1 MSALYVGICGFEI
14 GPETDSFNSCFF
26 CGLFS
31 LRKESLGRLR
41 RRWED
46 NIKNDLTEMI

>member
-1 MSALYVGICGFEI
+1 MWEVVGSKLALRRTVLVVVA
-14 GPETDSFNSCFF
+14 

-31 LRKESLGRLR
+31 LRKQSLGRPM

-46 NIKNDLTEMI
+46 NIKII

>member
-1 MSALYVGICGFEI
+1 MWEVVGSKLALRQTVLIVV
-14 GPETDSFNSCFF
+14 

-31 LRKESLGRLR
+31 LGKESLGRPR

-46 NIKNDLTEMI
+46 NIKDDLTEII